1 MTREHPAADGR
12 IFPPMHL
19 DADRRRPTWSVN
31 VDLPPAIDA
40 EIRRY
45 MEEDDPTSWTVVIH
59 GALYVYR
66 WQFWTKEELD
76 AELREAI
83 EAGIRSA
90 DEEGTI
96 EVTPQFWEDLVQRG
110 ERRIE
115 QIHALHA
122 QGELGNLLLPKELYD
137 FILERI
143 ASGACQTP
151 TDVVCAAMPHL
162 RRERARE
169 RQVQER
175 QRPPKLPD
183 A

>member
-1 MTREHPAADGR
+1 MTREHPAADGL
-12 IFPPMHL
+12 IFPPMHF
-19 DADRRRPTWSVN
+19 DEDRRPTWSVK
-31 VDLPPAIDA
+31 VDLPSEIEA
-40 EIRRY
+40 EIHRY
-45 MEEDDPTSWTVVIH
+45 VEEDDPTSWTVVIH
-59 GALYVYR
+59 GALYIYR
-66 WQFWTKEELD
+66 WQFRTKAELD
-76 AELREAI
+76 AELHEAI

-96 EVTPQFWEDLVQRG
+96 EVTPQFWDDLVQRG

-115 QIHALHA
+115 QMHALQA
-122 QGELGNLLLPKELYD
+122 QGALGNLLLPKELYA

-169 RQVQER
+169 RQAQER

-183 A
+183 V